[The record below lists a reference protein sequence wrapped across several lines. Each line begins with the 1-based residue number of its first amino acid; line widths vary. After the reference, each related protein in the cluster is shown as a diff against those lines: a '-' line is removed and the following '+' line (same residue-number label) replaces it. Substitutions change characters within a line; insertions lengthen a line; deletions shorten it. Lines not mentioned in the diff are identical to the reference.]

1 MKGLE
6 YILDLYNMQHI
17 ELAEK
22 LGIKKQNINLWLRDE
37 SRKIPKKYLPILSE
51 IFGGLDEKYFQKELD
66 DIDRLIIQ
74 KEKLKKELKPK
85 IKEYGMRLAFSDDPE
100 KTDLEQIPIYEQKE
114 LNDISIE
121 IVKVKV
127 IEEIKEAISNLNKD
141 YEVGTIEQIAKLIK
155 YHGTERM
162 FMDTIDAISHYY
174 NILPDWVGDYESDE
188 FIEAFLELAKK
199 HESGEMN

>member
-6 YILDLYNMQHI
+6 YILNLYNMQHT

-37 SRKIPKKYLPILSE
+37 SRKIPKKYLPTLSE

-66 DIDRLIIQ
+66 DTDKLIIQ
-74 KEKLKKELKPK
+74 KEKLKRELKPQ
-85 IKEYGMRLAFSDDPE
+85 IKEYEMQLVLSDNSEEPE
-100 KTDLEQIPIYEQKE
+100 LEQIPVYEQKE
-114 LNDISIE
+114 LNDIEFE
-121 IVKVKV
+121 IKKVKV
-127 IEEIKEAISNLNKD
+127 LEEIREGISKLNKD
-141 YEVGTIEQIAKLIK
+141 YEVGVIEEIAKLIK

-174 NILPDWVGDYESDE
+174 NILPDWVGDPYSNE
-188 FIEAFLELAKK
+188 FVEEFLKLAEK
-199 HESGEMN
+199 HEKGEIN